1 MVTDRSSARADD
13 RSLDADEGAP
23 LRLRPEIEQSWR
35 RCRAIGAAP
44 DGSRFRFIDDTYT
57 DSKLIRAAR
66 PVVDRLAE
74 QLADTPVTILL
85 ADQDATIVDRRT
97 GVRSLLGRLDRAQ
110 VAPGFMFSEEY
121 AGTNGIGTAL
131 EERKAFRV
139 RGGEHMLE
147 SLQSLACVGS
157 PIVDPVSRTVVG
169 ILDITCNVD
178 QVSDLM
184 APLIFSAVREVEE
197 RLFDQ
202 SAKSEQVLLREYMRS
217 KRRGNAAVVAMSP
230 DTVIATPT
238 ASRLMDSTDQMMI
251 WDWISSHLGTKQEWE
266 GPLRFADGIDVR
278 VHARRV
284 SESGEQLSA
293 ILELRPMVSSA
304 VSRPHTAVLPASR
317 HAPATESAG
326 RIVGRSLATHR
337 LQSRIDEIAGTVGPV
352 LVTGESGVGKSHVA
366 RYIQQRW
373 GHDGDI
379 PVIDGSTLTPETVT
393 DLRARLSSN
402 VPWIV
407 EHVDEI
413 PDDAVAPTRRLLD
426 AAATMSAPIVATATS
441 TAPDGA
447 GQQVHTHVRRSVS
460 VSPLRQRIE
469 DLDDLARE
477 LLGAHLPGRPTPQLQ
492 PAAHRALVAHHW
504 PGNVRELDAVLCTA
518 IARSMGFD
526 IRLEHLPDD
535 YRALGSGR
543 QLTSLER
550 SEREAIVRALDE
562 ADGNKSLAADRL
574 GVARSTLYRKIRALG
589 LENERFG
596 S

>member
-1 MVTDRSSARADD
+1 MSDRIRARLDD
-13 RSLDADEGAP
+13 RDIDAHEGAP
-23 LRLRPEIEQSWR
+23 LGLRPEIEQSWR
-35 RCRAIGAAP
+35 RCRAIGAAA
-44 DGSRFRFIDDTYT
+44 DGSRLRFVDDTRT
-57 DSKLIRAAR
+57 DSKLVRAAR

-74 QLADTPVTILL
+74 QLADVPVTILL

-110 VAPGFMFSEEY
+110 VAPGFMFSEQY

-139 RGGEHMLE
+139 RGDEHMLE

-157 PIVDPVSRTVVG
+157 PIVDPVSRTVTG
-169 ILDITCNVD
+169 ILDITCNID

-184 APLIFSAVREVEE
+184 APLILSAVRDVEE
-197 RLFDQ
+197 RLFAQ
-202 SAKSEQVLLREYMRS
+202 SARSEQVLLREYMRS
-217 KRRGNAAVVAMSP
+217 KRRGNAAVVAMSR

-251 WDWISSHLGTKQEWE
+251 WDWISSHLGTRQEWE
-266 GPLRFADGIDVR
+266 GPLRFAEGIDVR
-278 VHARRV
+278 VHARRI
-284 SESGEQLSA
+284 SESGDSLSA
-293 ILELRPMVSSA
+293 ILELRPMASSA
-304 VSRPHTAVLPASR
+304 RSRPRTAVAPASHR
-317 HAPATESAG
+317 GPSVEPVG
-326 RIVGRSLATHR
+326 RIVGRSLATYR

-366 RYIQQRW
+366 RHIQQRW
-373 GHDGDI
+373 GHGGEVL
-379 PVIDGSTLTPETVT
+379 VIDGSTLTPTAVA
-393 DLRARLSSN
+393 DLRARLSN
-402 VPWIV
+402 NAPWIV
-407 EHVDEI
+407 EHVDEV
-413 PDDAVAPTRRLLD
+413 PGDAVAPTRRLLD
-426 AAATMSAPIVATATS
+426 AAAEMAAPLVATATA
-441 TAPDGA
+441 TAPA
-447 GQQVHTHVRRSVS
+447 GGHQLHTHVRQSVS
-460 VSPLRQRIE
+460 VLPLRQRIE

-477 LLGAHLPGRPTPQLQ
+477 LLTAQLPERPTPQLQ
-492 PAAHRALVAHHW
+492 PAAHRALIAHHW
-504 PGNVRELDAVLCTA
+504 PGNVRELDAVLSTA
-518 IARSMGFD
+518 VSRSMGFD

-550 SEREAIVRALDE
+550 SERETIVRALDE